1 MLLLL
6 LLLPLL
12 LMLLALARASSKAN
26 PATTGANGQLCLF
39 PAASSMAPKVKPV
52 GETGTIW
59 ARNGSFLARV
69 SGNHYG
75 PTRRTKEEAL
85 ADLHAARESATCKMD
100 IVQNLNALVAAAKG
114 VRAAQHREGT
124 LPSSSATGASAPAA
138 EQRHPLLESCAAAS
152 AAASAAEQ
160 HQQETTTAASA
171 TKLAAELLRPA
182 LSDDGEFLRRLRNR
196 AMEAGPV
203 AVRIVDHGS
212 SCSTSVSSR
221 VGAICRS
228 LGLHTRADLSCD
240 QPTDACG
247 YIAADAVVCL
257 RDAALAEADGW
268 LTSALPEYATLATVR
283 RGESILRRATAIVFV
298 EENQGMYVLI
308 HVLKSRCVLIRA

>member
-1 MLLLL
+1 MNAARTGATDKEDVARHLA
-6 LLLPLL
+6 
-12 LMLLALARASSKAN
+12 ALAA
-26 PATTGANGQLCLF
+26 
-39 PAASSMAPKVKPV
+39 AASQLKA
-52 GETGTIW
+52 
-59 ARNGSFLARV
+59 
-69 SGNHYG
+69 
-75 PTRRTKEEAL
+75 TRRSK
-85 ADLHAARESATCKMD
+85 S
-100 IVQNLNALVAAAKG
+100 
-114 VRAAQHREGT
+114 T
-124 LPSSSATGASAPAA
+124 LPSSPSSAGATAPAA
-138 EQRHPLLESCAAAS
+138 EQRHPSLESCAAAS

-171 TKLAAELLRPA
+171 TKLAAEQLRPA
-182 LSDDGEFLRRLRNR
+182 LSDDGEFFRRLRNR

-268 LTSALPEYATLATVR
+268 LTSALPEYATLATIR

-308 HVLKSRCVLIRA
+308 HVLKSRFVLIRA